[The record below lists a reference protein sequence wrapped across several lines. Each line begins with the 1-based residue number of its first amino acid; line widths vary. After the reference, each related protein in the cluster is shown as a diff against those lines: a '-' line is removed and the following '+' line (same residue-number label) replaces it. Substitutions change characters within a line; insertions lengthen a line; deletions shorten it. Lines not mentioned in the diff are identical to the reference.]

1 MDYYSSIADLRRIF
15 VRFDSN
21 GDGKVSS
28 TELRLF
34 MWSVGEELIP
44 EDAASVIQSIDLNGD
59 GLLDF
64 DEFVRLISG
73 KGDKEEEERELREAF
88 GMYLMEGERFI
99 TAKSLK
105 RMLSLLGNS
114 RSFEECKVMIK
125 RFDANQDGVISFDE
139 FKTMML

>member
-88 GMYLMEGERFI
+88 GMYLME
-99 TAKSLK
+99 
-105 RMLSLLGNS
+105 
-114 RSFEECKVMIK
+114 
-125 RFDANQDGVISFDE
+125 D
-139 FKTMML
+139 